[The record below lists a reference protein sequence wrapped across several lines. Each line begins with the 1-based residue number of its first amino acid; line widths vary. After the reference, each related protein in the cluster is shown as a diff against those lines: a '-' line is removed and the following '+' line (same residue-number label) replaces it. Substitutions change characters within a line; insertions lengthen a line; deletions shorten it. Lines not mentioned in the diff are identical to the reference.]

1 MVTIF
6 YLTYYG
12 QSYHLTP
19 LYVSLVEQADDELHT
34 FTKEIH

>member
-12 QSYHLTP
+12 HSYHLTR
-19 LYVSLVEQADDELHT
+19 LYLSLVEQADDMLHT